1 MAQKHQSPTF
11 RKNVHFKE
19 NEKKKKKKAK
29 MKNDQKTGF
38 WDFLRKS
45 SH

>member
-19 NEKKKKKKAK
+19 NEKKKKKKK
-29 MKNDQKTGF
+29 KKKDK
-38 WDFLRKS
+38 K
-45 SH
+45 

>member
-19 NEKKKKKKAK
+19 NEKKKKKKSK
-29 MKNDQKTGF
+29 DEK
-38 WDFLRKS
+38 
-45 SH
+45 

>member
-1 MAQKHQSPTF
+1 MAQKHQSQTF

-19 NEKKKKKKAK
+19 NEKKKAK